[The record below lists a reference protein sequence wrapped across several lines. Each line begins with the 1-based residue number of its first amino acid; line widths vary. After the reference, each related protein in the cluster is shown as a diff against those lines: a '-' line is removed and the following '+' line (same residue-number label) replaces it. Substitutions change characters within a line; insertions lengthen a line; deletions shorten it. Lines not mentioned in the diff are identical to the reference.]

1 MILHHN
7 CTDSV
12 HHERRD
18 KGVSKQYL
26 SAAEVGEIMNY
37 SVSHSYAIIKQLNA
51 ELKAKGYII
60 RSGQIPRK
68 YFMDR
73 VGLTEEQEDVS

>member
-1 MILHHN
+1 M
-7 CTDSV
+7 S
-12 HHERRD
+12 R
-18 KGVSKQYL
+18 QYL

-37 SVSHSYAIIKQLNA
+37 SISHSYTIIKQLNA

-68 YFMDR
+68 YFMER
-73 VGLTEEQEDVS
+73 VGLAEDEQNGVGA

>member
-1 MILHHN
+1 M
-7 CTDSV
+7 
-12 HHERRD
+12 
-18 KGVSKQYL
+18 SKQYL